1 MNRIHGENKIVR
13 SKNIKI
19 QKKYEQYRENLRK
32 DFFYICGYCG
42 KFEQVTKHGFEIDH
56 FVPLKVDPSKEILYS
71 NLVYSCFTC
80 NRKKSADWPTKDTN
94 LSHNGIVGYVDPA
107 IPEFDDH
114 LEKNENGEIIPK
126 TPVGAYMVK
135 KFKFNKRP
143 MKTIHKLNLLL
154 QKKKLLKMKMKVIK
168 DPLTLKNFYEIQN
181 EIDYLMNIIFS
192 SRE

>member
-1 MNRIHGENKIVR
+1 MNRIHGEYKIVR
-13 SKNIKI
+13 SENVEI
-19 QKKYEQYRENLRK
+19 QKNYEKYRENLRK

-42 KFEQVTKHGFEIDH
+42 KLEQVTKHGFEIDH
-56 FVPLKVDPSKEILYS
+56 FIPLKVDPSKETLYA

-94 LSHNGIVGYVDPA
+94 LSNNGVVGYIDPA
-107 IPEFDDH
+107 LPEFDDH
-114 LEKNENGEIIPK
+114 LEKNENGEIISK

-154 QKKKLLKMKMKVIK
+154 QKKTLLRMKMENIK
-168 DPLTLKNFYEIQN
+168 ESSTLEKFYDIQN
-181 EIDYLMNIIFS
+181 EIDLLMNIIFL